1 MAVKDNMVK
10 SPPKGAVRF
19 SLSLSKEQKKKV
31 IVMLESLDD
40 IDDILSYVS
49 KIKPKD
55 LGKPIN
61 FW

>member
-1 MAVKDNMVK
+1 
-10 SPPKGAVRF
+10 
-19 SLSLSKEQKKKV
+19 
-31 IVMLESLDD
+31 LDEV
-40 IDDILSYVS
+40 DDILSYVS